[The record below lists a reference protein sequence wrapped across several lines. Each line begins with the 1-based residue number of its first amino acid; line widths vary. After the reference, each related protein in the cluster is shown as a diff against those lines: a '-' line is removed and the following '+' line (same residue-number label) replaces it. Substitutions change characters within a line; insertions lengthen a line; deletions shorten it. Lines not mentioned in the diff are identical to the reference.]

1 MRTALRGFR
10 QGDLGKIIENAIYLK
25 LLQDGW
31 TVSVGV
37 LGDREIDSVGTRGD
51 AIVYIQAATI
61 IANEE
66 TRQREFGN
74 LLKID
79 DTIPSTLSAW
89 IRSARMTAGY
99 VIWACASFSCWK
111 RNQNRGR
118 HAPLSLHRHAAFTR
132 TWLAAKSRQKS

>member
-51 AIVYIQAATI
+51 AIVYVQAATI

-79 DTIPSTLSAW
+79 DNHPKYLVSLDP
-89 IRSARMTAGY
+89 IRADD
-99 VIWACASFSCWK
+99 
-111 RNQNRGR
+111 RGIR
-118 HAPLSLHRHAAFTR
+118 HLGLREFLLLET
-132 TWLAAKSRQKS
+132 